1 MKNIAIKINEDSDR
15 TKDNNKRPGDMSKEG
30 SHAVTKSERCKTGW
44 KLEA

>member
-15 TKDNNKRPGDMSKEG
+15 TKDNNKRPGGMSKEG
-30 SHAVTKSERCKTGW
+30 SHTVTKRESWKTGW